1 MIKAHE
7 IKDGL
12 VLHLD
17 SDELEASGGRCAE
30 NGSVRVQ
37 GSHFFVCIAADDRS
51 GNWVP
56 LFSAAGRFRDLV
68 PNGEK
73 SGHPKWC
80 ESTTYFHCRQVW
92 QAPHAA
98 VVEAAVAGGDRSP
111 PSLRNAL
118 SEAGVDLVYKTIF
131 PGPAA

>member
-1 MIKAHE
+1 MIEARD
-7 IKDGL
+7 IRDGL

-17 SDELEASGGRCAE
+17 SDELEASGGRCSE
-30 NGSVRVQ
+30 NGSYRVQ
-37 GSHFFVCIAADDRS
+37 GSHFFVCIAADERS

-56 LFSAAGRFRDLV
+56 LFSTAGPYRDLV
-68 PNGEK
+68 PNEEK

-98 VVEAAVAGGDRSP
+98 VIDAAVAGGDRSP
-111 PSLRNAL
+111 ADLPNTLTDR
-118 SEAGVDLVYKTIF
+118 GVDLVYRTIF
-131 PGPAA
+131 RDPAR